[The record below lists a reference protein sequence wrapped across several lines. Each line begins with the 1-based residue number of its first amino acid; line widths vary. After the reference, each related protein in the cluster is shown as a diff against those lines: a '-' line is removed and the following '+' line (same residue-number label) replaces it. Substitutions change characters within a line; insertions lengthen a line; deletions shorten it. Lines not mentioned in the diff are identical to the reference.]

1 MHSMEQVFDHV
12 WGSGGRVDISDVA
25 VIADFLAKSGVNLA
39 ELRHFRTY
47 VKSMCT
53 YISIIAMFIMY
64 MLYGAGTPL
73 RADSLA

>member
-1 MHSMEQVFDHV
+1 MHIYSMEQVFDHV

-47 VKSMCT
+47 VKSMC
-53 YISIIAMFIMY
+53 I
-64 MLYGAGTPL
+64 
-73 RADSLA
+73 